1 MKERK
6 DEMSK
11 NPVVAL
17 LLSFIPGVGHA
28 YMGRPFRSLL
38 YGGAF
43 FGSLLLLF
51 LSIQAG
57 GGGEEMAFF
66 FFFTAALSWLI
77 NMIDM
82 VVTLLSPKPQ
92 VGPYSERGDIPF
104 DPGYIAIEQQREKTS
119 TVMLSLIPGL
129 GHMSLGLMQRGITF
143 LVAFLGLF
151 AIVVFISVVTNT
163 AAFLIFLLGLP
174 VIWIYSIFDA
184 IQQLHRKQRG
194 EELNDRPLFEE
205 IENQMG
211 TGRKNKVLAAILSLF
226 PGAGHL
232 YLGLQKRGLQLMGGF
247 LIAIYLMDSLR
258 LSIFLFL
265 MPLLWFY
272 AFFDSMQQM
281 SRYERGELNDQAVV
295 AQLAPYQKWIGI
307 GLLLLGIYYL
317 GDRVMGGYISQTW
330 PGIYS
335 EYVKLKYNLPTA
347 VVAFLL
353 IALGFRLVF
362 GNGKKPYPSPE
373 PLPPHPADR
382 LRESEGEQ

>member
-1 MKERK
+1 
-6 DEMSK
+6 MSK

-28 YMGRPFRSLL
+28 YLGRPFRCLL
-38 YGGAF
+38 YGGGF
-43 FGSLLLLF
+43 FGSLMLLF
-51 LSIQAG
+51 IAIQSGDG
-57 GGGEEMAFF
+57 GDIGFF
-66 FFFTAALSWLI
+66 FLFTAALSWLI

-82 VVTLLSPKPQ
+82 VVTLLSPKPPA
-92 VGPYSERGDIPF
+92 VPYGERGDIPF
-104 DPGYIAIEQQREKTS
+104 DPGYMAYEQQREKTS

-151 AIVVFISVVTNT
+151 AVVVFIGVVTNT
-163 AAFLIFLLGLP
+163 AAFLVFLLGLP

-194 EELNDRPLFEE
+194 EELSDRPLFEE
-205 IENQMG
+205 IENHMG
-211 TGRKNKVLAAILSLF
+211 TGRKNKVLSAILSLF

-232 YLGLQKRGLQLMGGF
+232 YLGMQKRGLQLMGGF

-258 LSIFLFL
+258 LTIFLFL

-281 SRYERGELNDQAVV
+281 SRYERGELHDEAVV

-330 PGIYS
+330 PGIYA

-347 VVAFLL
+347 IVAFLM

-362 GNGKKPYPSPE
+362 GSGSRKSYSAPA
-373 PLPPHPADR
+373 PLPPHPAEMMREEEGDR
-382 LRESEGEQ
+382 

>member
-28 YMGRPFRSLL
+28 YLGRPFRCLL

-43 FGSLLLLF
+43 FGSLMFLF
-51 LSIQAG
+51 LAVQSGDG
-57 GGGEEMAFF
+57 GDIGLFF
-66 FFFTAALSWLI
+66 LFTAALSWLI
-77 NMIDM
+77 NMVDM
-82 VVTLLSPKPQ
+82 VVTLLSSKPPA
-92 VGPYSERGDIPF
+92 GPYNERGDIPF
-104 DPGYIAIEQQREKTS
+104 DPGYIAFEQQREKTS
-119 TVMLSLIPGL
+119 TVLLSLIPGL

-151 AIVVFISVVTNT
+151 AIIVFIGVVTNT
-163 AAFLIFLLGLP
+163 SAFLIFLLGLP
-174 VIWIYSIFDA
+174 VIWIYSIFDS

-205 IENQMG
+205 IENHMG
-211 TGRKNKVLAAILSLF
+211 TGKKNKVLAAILSLF

-272 AFFDSMQQM
+272 AFFDAMQQM

-307 GLLLLGIYYL
+307 GLLALGIYYL
-317 GDRVMGGYISQTW
+317 GDRVMGNYISQTW
-330 PGIYS
+330 PDIYA

-347 VVAFLL
+347 VVAFLM

-362 GNGKKPYPSPE
+362 GGGSGSRPYTAPE
-373 PLPPHPADR
+373 PLPPHPS
-382 LRESEGEQ
+382 EFTEKEGER

>member
-1 MKERK
+1 MKVRK
-6 DEMSK
+6 GKMTK
-11 NPVVAL
+11 NPIVAL

-28 YMGRPFRSLL
+28 YLGRPFRCLL
-38 YGGAF
+38 YGGGF
-43 FGSLLLLF
+43 FGSLLLFFIALQ
-51 LSIQAG
+51 SGDG
-57 GGGEEMAFF
+57 GDIGLFF
-66 FFFTAALSWLI
+66 FFIGALSWLI

-82 VVTLLSPKPQ
+82 IVTLLSPKPP
-92 VGPYSERGDIPF
+92 VAMPYSEHGDIPF
-104 DPGYIAIEQQREKTS
+104 DPGYMAYEQQREKTS

-151 AIVVFISVVTNT
+151 AVVVFIGVVTNT
-163 AAFLIFLLGLP
+163 SAFLVFLLGLP
-174 VIWIYSIFDA
+174 VIWVYSIFDA

-205 IENQMG
+205 IENHMG
-211 TGRKNKVLAAILSLF
+211 DGRKNKVLAMILSLF
-226 PGAGHL
+226 PGVGHL
-232 YLGLQKRGLQLMGGF
+232 YIGQQKRGLQLMGSF

-281 SRYERGELNDQAVV
+281 ARYERGEMRDEAVV

-307 GLLLLGIYYL
+307 GLLVLGVYYL
-317 GDRVMGGYISQTW
+317 GDRIMATYIA
-330 PGIYS
+330 PNFRDIYQ
-335 EYVKLKYNLPTA
+335 EYMNLKYNLPTA
-347 VVAFLL
+347 FVAFIM

-362 GNGKKPYPSPE
+362 GGGRKSYPAPE
-373 PLPPHPADR
+373 PLPPHPSRMSDR
-382 LRESEGEQ
+382 EGE

>member
-1 MKERK
+1 
-6 DEMSK
+6 MSK

-28 YMGRPFRSLL
+28 YLGRPFRCLL

-43 FGSLLLLF
+43 FGSLMFLF
-51 LSIQAG
+51 LAVQSGDG
-57 GGGEEMAFF
+57 GNIGLFF
-66 FFFTAALSWLI
+66 LFTAAFSWLI
-77 NMIDM
+77 NMVDM
-82 VVTLLSPKPQ
+82 VVTLLSSKPLA
-92 VGPYSERGDIPF
+92 GPYTERGDIPF
-104 DPGYIAIEQQREKTS
+104 DPGYVAFEQQREKTS
-119 TVMLSLIPGL
+119 TVLLSLIPGL

-151 AIVVFISVVTNT
+151 AVVVFIGVVTNT
-163 AAFLIFLLGLP
+163 SAFLIFLLGLP

-205 IENQMG
+205 IENHMG
-211 TGRKNKVLAAILSLF
+211 TGKKNKVLAAILSLF

-272 AFFDSMQQM
+272 AFFDAMQQM

-307 GLLLLGIYYL
+307 GLLALGIYYL
-317 GDRVMGGYISQTW
+317 GDRVMGNYISQTW
-330 PGIYS
+330 PGIYA

-347 VVAFLL
+347 VVAFLM

-362 GNGKKPYPSPE
+362 GGGSGSRSFTAPE
-373 PLPPHPADR
+373 PLPPHPS
-382 LRESEGEQ
+382 EFTEKEGER